1 MENLTFGDG
10 VVLAAICF
18 TLAIAAYLA
27 VTVKNDGCGTGKRR
41 QPTSYSVA
49 RQRRPLADQ
58 KKQPVFEMVIDE
70 LMQLADITGSPSD
83 QRDYYQV
90 CADIEARAMLGAE
103 RYGAH
108 LIVDNGRCMLTDAYQ
123 EALDLMLYA
132 KAAQIEAES
141 KGRHDLASQAV
152 VTQANAWK
160 AARTLLS
167 MLAQKP
173 AQAKG
178 DPLKMAA

>member
-1 MENLTFGDG
+1 MENMTFGEG
-10 VVLAAICF
+10 VVLATICF
-18 TLAIAAYLA
+18 SLIVATYLA
-27 VTVKNDGCGTGKRR
+27 ATVKNEGSGNRCR
-41 QPTSYSVA
+41 PTSYSVA

-58 KKQPVFEMVIDE
+58 RQRPVFEMVVDE
-70 LMQLADITGSPSD
+70 LMQVSEMTGSPID
-83 QRDYYQV
+83 QRDYQV
-90 CADIEARAMLGAE
+90 CADIVARAMLGFE
-103 RYGAH
+103 RYGTH
-108 LIVDNGRCMLTDAYQ
+108 LVVDNGRCMLTDGYQ

-132 KAAQIEAES
+132 KAAQVEAES

-152 VTQANAWK
+152 VTQANAWN

-173 AQAKG
+173 AQAQG